1 MPNKYNADMTL
12 GDLLKDKV
20 AGKWLRENMKEL
32 VDNPQAKMAMGFSI
46 RQIQQFTETMAPGQF
61 TKKQLEEVDAALR
74 KL

>member
-1 MPNKYNADMTL
+1 MPNEYNVDMTL

-20 AGKWLRENMKEL
+20 AGKWLRENLKDL
-32 VDNPQAKMAMGFSI
+32 VDNPQAKMAMGFSL

>member
-1 MPNKYNADMTL
+1 MPNKYNVDMKL

-32 VDNPQAKMAMGFSI
+32 VDNPQTKMAMGFSI
-46 RQIQQFTETMAPGQF
+46 RQIQQFSEQMAPGQF
-61 TKKQLEEVDAALR
+61 TKKQLDEADAALR

>member
-1 MPNKYNADMTL
+1 MTL